1 MANGGADE
9 QPRPA
14 SRRAIVQVSVVRAV
28 LAALLLAGLFALL
41 FFVLL
46 PGGGGEGSAEPA
58 RLIDTPPGTTEAS
71 VGVRPGDLARDFTA
85 SNLEGV
91 RFRLSELRGRPVV
104 INFWATWC
112 TSCLTEMPVL
122 EEQRQ
127 AHLAEGL
134 TIVAVNAG
142 EGLSDARGFIDARN
156 LHEFAIAMDPDLTIS
171 DAYGVRGLPL
181 SVFIDRNG
189 VIQAT
194 YRGELDDET
203 MSAYVQAAID
213 AVPGGPP
220 PDTIRI
226 VEPVRRM
233 HVLEVVPDED
243 ASGQVLFV
251 SRRFRC
257 DDVYCGA
264 PVADV
269 LRAAAGVTAVE
280 LRSEN
285 AVPSLAATFDPDVID
300 LEAVVAI
307 MAEALRA
314 HPDPLYTRELQVRY
328 SEASQ

>member
-14 SRRAIVQVSVVRAV
+14 GRRAIVQVNVVRAV
-28 LAALLLAGLFALL
+28 LAALLLAGLFSLL

-58 RLIDTPPGTTEAS
+58 RLIDTPPGSTGAS
-71 VGVRPGDLARDFTA
+71 IGVRPGDLARDFAA

-112 TSCLTEMPVL
+112 VSCLTEMPVL
-122 EEQRQ
+122 EEQRR

-134 TIVAVNAG
+134 SIVAVNAG
-142 EGLSDARGFIDARN
+142 EGLSDARRFIEARE
-156 LHEFAIAMDPDLTIS
+156 LYELAIAMDPDLTIS

-181 SVFIDRNG
+181 SIFIDRNG
-189 VIQAT
+189 VIQAM

-203 MSAYVQAAID
+203 MNAYVQAAID
-213 AVPGGPP
+213 AVPGGKP
-220 PDTIRI
+220 PDTLRI
-226 VEPVRRM
+226 VEPVRRI
-233 HVLEVVPDED
+233 HVLEVFPDED
-243 ASGQVLFV
+243 VSNRVLFV

-257 DDVYCGA
+257 DDGYCGA
-264 PVADV
+264 PVADI
-269 LRAAAGVTAVE
+269 LKAAAGVTDVE
-280 LRSEN
+280 LRSDE
-285 AVPSLAATFDPDVID
+285 ATPALAASFDPDVID

-307 MAEALRA
+307 VAEALRA
-314 HPDPLYTRELQVRY
+314 HPDPLYTRELQVCY
-328 SEASQ
+328 PDACQ